1 MAVGPDR
8 CERLFARA
16 VSVGTM
22 GLFEEAGRRFE
33 RFKRQAEAVADG
45 DAGRECAAC
54 GAGVEASRERCPE
67 CGADEFVRVEPADDA
82 SKSPDGT
89 E

>member
-1 MAVGPDR
+1 
-8 CERLFARA
+8 
-16 VSVGTM
+16 M

-54 GAGVEASRERCPE
+54 GTGVGASRERCPE
-67 CGADEFVRVEPADDA
+67 CGADAFVRVEAADDTPE
-82 SKSPDGT
+82 SPDGT